1 MTPSE
6 SEAIKICRVLCI
18 FFMSYVHVNPGLDSF
33 AGELPAHLA
42 LLESVFSDV
51 LGRASVPA
59 LSVLGGFLA
68 VTAYAR
74 RRNWAVYARERWQTL
89 MIPLISWNAVIILL
103 SVLIWLTSG
112 AQTAVLRELPSLQWV
127 ELPLLLDRL
136 TAYNYGSATT
146 ALNFLR
152 DIFVCSLLLP
162 ALLMLLRYTG
172 AAGLALLWLVGLTL
186 GFAPVVMRPAILM
199 FFGAGIYLGLQ
210 GSLFRP
216 SLGTL
221 SKLSVALLLPLA
233 LVGLAPL
240 FAGEYRDNAADTLSR
255 LLVSGAFLLAA
266 YGLSRVSVD
275 NLLVRLEPMI
285 YLMFLAHAS
294 IMLVFWGIWQKAMGS
309 GLEWPYGLFYISA
322 PLATLLAVAMLYRC
336 LAYAPAILQHALTG
350 KPCTDLAR
358 P

>member
-33 AGELPAHLA
+33 SSELSAHLA
-42 LLESVFSDV
+42 LLESVLSDT

-74 RRNWAVYARERWQTL
+74 RRNWVVYARERWQTL
-89 MIPLISWNAVIILL
+89 MVPLISWNVVIILL
-103 SVLIWLTSG
+103 SVLIWMASG
-112 AQTAVLRELPSLQWV
+112 AQTAVLRELPSLQWA

-162 ALLMLLRYTG
+162 LLLMLLRHTG

-186 GFAPVVMRPAILM
+186 GFAPVVMRPHILM
-199 FFGAGIYLGLQ
+199 FFCVGIYLGLQ

-216 SLGTL
+216 CLGTL
-221 SKLSVALLLPLA
+221 SKLAVALLLPLA

-240 FAGEYRDNAADTLSR
+240 FAGEYRNSATDTVSR

-266 YGLSRVSVD
+266 YGLSQIAVG
-275 NLLVRLEPMI
+275 NLLARLEPMI

-294 IMLVFWGIWQKAMGS
+294 IMLVFWGAWQKAFGP
-309 GLEWPYGLFYISA
+309 GLEWPYMIFYIGA
-322 PLATLLAVAMLYRC
+322 PLATLPAVVILYRG
-336 LAYAPAILQHALTG
+336 LAFTPTTMQRALSG
-350 KPCTDLAR
+350 RQAAN
-358 P
+358 

>member
-42 LLESVFSDV
+42 LLEGVLSDT

-103 SVLIWLTSG
+103 SVLIWLASG
-112 AQTAVLRELPSLQWV
+112 AQTAVLRELPSLQWA

-162 ALLMLLRYTG
+162 VLLALLRYTG

-186 GFAPVVMRPAILM
+186 GFVPVVMRPAILM
-199 FFGAGIYLGLQ
+199 FFCAGIYLGLQ
-210 GSLFRP
+210 DSLFRP
-216 SLGTL
+216 SPGTL
-221 SKLSVALLLPLA
+221 SKLAAALLVPLA
-233 LVGLAPL
+233 LVALAPV
-240 FAGEYRDNAADTLSR
+240 FAGEYRDNATDMLSR
-255 LLVSGAFLLAA
+255 LLVSGAFLLVA
-266 YGLSRVSVD
+266 YLLSRMAVGG
-275 NLLVRLEPMI
+275 LLARLEPMI

-294 IMLVFWGIWQKAMGS
+294 IMLVFWGVWQKAVGP
-309 GLEWPYGLFYISA
+309 GLGWPYGLFYIGA
-322 PLATLLAVAMLYRC
+322 PLATLLAVALLYRC
-336 LAYAPAILQHALTG
+336 LAFTPALMQRALTG
-350 KPCTDLAR
+350 KRVITDL
-358 P
+358 

>member
-6 SEAIKICRVLCI
+6 TEAIKICRVLCI

-42 LLESVFSDV
+42 LLKTVLADA

-68 VTAYAR
+68 VAAYAR
-74 RRNWAVYARERWQTL
+74 RNNWAVYARERWQTL
-89 MIPLISWNAVIILL
+89 MVPLISWNAVIILL
-103 SVLIWLTSG
+103 SVLIWLASG
-112 AQTAVLRELPSLQWV
+112 AKTAVLRELPRLEWA

-162 ALLMLLRYTG
+162 VLLAVLRYTG
-172 AAGLALLWLVGLTL
+172 AAGLALIWLAGLTL

-199 FFGAGIYLGLQ
+199 FFCAGIYLGLQ

-216 SLGTL
+216 RWGAL
-221 SKLSVALLLPLA
+221 SKLAAALLVPLA
-233 LVGLAPL
+233 VVGLAPL
-240 FAGEYRDNAADTLSR
+240 VVDQYRDNAADVLLR

-266 YGLSRVSVD
+266 YGLSRLAVGG
-275 NLLVRLEPMI
+275 LLARLEPMI

-294 IMLVFWGIWQKAMGS
+294 IMLVFWGVWQKALGPS
-309 GLEWPYGLFYISA
+309 LAWPYALFYIGA
-322 PLATLLAVAMLYRC
+322 PLATLLVVVLVYRC
-336 LAYAPAILQHALTG
+336 LAFTPAILQQALIG
-350 KPCTDLAR
+350 KRIAN
-358 P
+358 